1 MIAGI
6 QIGRWW
12 RLPVLQSP
20 DDRLVPGNEPLDFFV
35 SHALFRSQAT
45 LHTILFDFLE
55 PFFLKQPF
63 FNDVQLFEQSPI
75 INLCFDFG
83 QAAPLPCKDAKDSF
97 NVFCF
102 VEVFTH

>member
-1 MIAGI
+1 VYVYPITRNFAGRGGAI
-6 QIGRWW
+6 QAIS
-12 RLPVLQSP
+12 LPNGAPACSCGPQNDRTATEDTHPRFPVVL
-20 DDRLVPGNEPLDFFV
+20 PLK
-35 SHALFRSQAT
+35 R
-45 LHTILFDFLE
+45 
-55 PFFLKQPF
+55 PF